1 MNTVYVLFRL
11 GQFCCWP
18 GRMYSPGQA
27 GQAALVAQTWHRH
40 CELCPPACVQP
51 VYTQIHEIHTITD
64 MTQTVIHEKCHD
76 TLNLHA
82 KLRTPKFSTL
92 SRCVPRCQMK
102 TAKWLLYT
110 SCSAFTYILCTT
122 NDYLSLL
129 AVEQIFRSF
138 RNCTKKRCD
147 AVKAESKKR
156 PFRSNIFQYP
166 AHL

>member
-1 MNTVYVLFRL
+1 MSYVHLPVCSL
-11 GQFCCWP
+11 CTHKYMKYIQLHKN
-18 GRMYSPGQA
+18 YQDKYKSP
-27 GQAALVAQTWHRH
+27 
-40 CELCPPACVQP
+40 
-51 VYTQIHEIHTITD
+51 D
-64 MTQTVIHEKCHD
+64 MTQTVIHKKCHD